1 MTRLSDLEAA
11 AIAAAAA
18 RLRIVSPDRL
28 SIRRCRAGS
37 GFFYR
42 DRRGRRIAD
51 EKSLARIRS
60 LAIPP
65 AYEDVRIS
73 SDPRGHIQ
81 AVGRDEAGRLQYRYH
96 PDWTAVREGHKTE
109 RLRRVLEA
117 LPKVREVVARDIARR
132 ALCREKALA
141 CAVAMMDESHI
152 RVGNDCYARK
162 NGGRGTAT
170 LLKADA
176 TIGRERVT
184 LCFRGKGGK
193 PLSGEL
199 RNRALATALRRIAA
213 LRGRR
218 LLQCLGADGK
228 PRQISA
234 AEVNAYLREISGI
247 GLSAKDF
254 RMLGANVIAAE
265 LLARLE
271 PAQKETPL
279 RRQINGAIKA
289 VAEKL
294 GNTPAVVRKSYVQ
307 ACVLDAFKTGELAD
321 AVANSRTSTHRSRVE
336 NALRHVV
343 AARLE
348 E

>member
-1 MTRLSDLEAA
+1 MKIPSDAEAA
-11 AIAAAAA
+11 RLAAQAV
-18 RLRIVSPDRL
+18 RLRIVSPERL
-28 SIRRCRAGS
+28 TIRRCRAGD

-42 DRRGRRIAD
+42 DRRDRRVAD
-51 EKSLARIRS
+51 DKVLARIRA

-65 AYEDVRIS
+65 AYADVRIAA
-73 SDPRGHIQ
+73 DPRAHIQ

-96 PDWTAVREGHKTE
+96 PDWTQVRESHKAE

-117 LPKVREVVARDIARR
+117 LPTVREAVARDLARR
-132 ALCREKALA
+132 SLCREKALA

-162 NGGRGTAT
+162 SGGRGTAT

-176 TIGRERVT
+176 TIGRQRVV
-184 LCFRGKGGK
+184 LCFLGKGGK
-193 PLSGEL
+193 SLSGEL
-199 RNRALATALRRIAA
+199 RNRALATALRRIAT
-213 LRGRR
+213 LKGRR
-218 LLQCLGADGK
+218 LLQFVGAAGK
-228 PRQISA
+228 PRPITA

-254 RMLGANVIAAE
+254 RMLGANVIAVDI
-265 LLARLE
+265 LAPQQ
-271 PAQKETPL
+271 PAATETPS
-279 RRQINGAIKA
+279 RRQVSAAIKV

-307 ACVLDAFKTGELAD
+307 ACVLDAFKTGELA
-321 AVANSRTSTHRSRVE
+321 AAMASSHASAHRSRTE
-336 NALRHVV
+336 NALRRIV

-348 E
+348 

>member
-1 MTRLSDLEAA
+1 MTRLSDAEAA
-11 AIAAAAA
+11 AIAARAA

-28 SIRRCRAGS
+28 PIRRCRAGS

-42 DRRGRRIAD
+42 DRRGKRITD
-51 EKSLARIRS
+51 EKALQRIRA

-96 PDWTAVREGHKTE
+96 PDWTTVREGHKTE

-117 LPKVREVVARDIARR
+117 LPKVRETVRSDIARR
-132 ALCREKALA
+132 ELCREKALA

-152 RVGNDCYARK
+152 RVGNDCYARN

-176 TIGRERVT
+176 TIGRERVK
-184 LCFRGKGGK
+184 LCFLGKGGK
-193 PLSGEL
+193 SLSGEL
-199 RNRALATALRRIAA
+199 HNRALATALKRIVA
-213 LRGRR
+213 LKGRR
-218 LLQCLGADGK
+218 LLQCLRADGK
-228 PRQISA
+228 PRPISA

-265 LLARLE
+265 LLCTLD
-271 PAQKETPL
+271 PAAMEAPL
-279 RRQINGAIKA
+279 RRQINSAIKA

-307 ACVLDAFKTGELAD
+307 ACVLDAFKTGELAE
-321 AVANSRTSTHRSRVE
+321 AVEHSRTSAHRTRVE

-343 AARLE
+343 ASRLTE
-348 E
+348 